1 MSSREEILANIRKN
15 TQKRFDYPE
24 WQIKTTVYPD
34 VVTEFCEMTRAV
46 GGEAML
52 LGKEEDVNAVIRRT
66 YPEATRI
73 ASDLDEVTCAT
84 FNPDELDR
92 AQDLDGTDIAV
103 VAGELGVAENAAV
116 WIPQTVKY
124 KALYFIAEKLVI
136 ILDRNRIVS
145 NMHEAYEIVKN
156 EKYECKILKDAYEMI
171 DEPIHKSFLL
181 DINKNILFE
190 TINDSF
196 WLGVILTVEDNLE
209 DYQMKNILSAFLL
222 HFSSIFCQEVVK
234 YKLGEIINPELSNNS
249 NLKKM
254 RNSYLKDTP
263 LYDSKKIKKVIE
275 EMGINFDKDGIFD
288 IVLYMLDNE
297 LIDIN
302 SRNWNVNKINNYEMY
317 NGIICSPRRWIK
329 NQLAEEINNDFEKL
343 RKEIVE
349 QIIKKFSEIKIIP
362 KSYSTKRLSSPNFK
376 RTFANNVFV
385 FFALITSTI
394 RSKSSSLKSS
404 NEVISGKKSPYAAY
418 SFSYR
423 K

>member
-1 MSSREEILANIRKN
+1 MSSREEIVANIRKN

-156 EKYECKILKDAYEMI
+156 EKYEFGTFISGPSKTADIEQALVMGAHGARDVLVILK
-171 DEPIHKSFLL
+171 
-181 DINKNILFE
+181 
-190 TINDSF
+190 
-196 WLGVILTVEDNLE
+196 
-209 DYQMKNILSAFLL
+209 
-222 HFSSIFCQEVVK
+222 
-234 YKLGEIINPELSNNS
+234 
-249 NLKKM
+249 
-254 RNSYLKDTP
+254 
-263 LYDSKKIKKVIE
+263 
-275 EMGINFDKDGIFD
+275 
-288 IVLYMLDNE
+288 
-297 LIDIN
+297 
-302 SRNWNVNKINNYEMY
+302 
-317 NGIICSPRRWIK
+317 
-329 NQLAEEINNDFEKL
+329 
-343 RKEIVE
+343 
-349 QIIKKFSEIKIIP
+349 
-362 KSYSTKRLSSPNFK
+362 
-376 RTFANNVFV
+376 
-385 FFALITSTI
+385 
-394 RSKSSSLKSS
+394 
-404 NEVISGKKSPYAAY
+404 
-418 SFSYR
+418 
-423 K
+423 